1 MGSSEK
7 FCLRWNDFETN
18 ISVAFRELREEKD
31 FFDVTLACDDS
42 QIQAHKVILS
52 ACSPFFRNV
61 LRRNPH
67 QHPLLYLKGVK
78 YKELLSVLN
87 FMYMGEVNVAQ
98 EELNSFL
105 AVAEDLRVKGLTQ
118 NNSSSESSA
127 ANKPK
132 QEQPKTIIPRPR
144 DPPERD
150 PVPPPKRPRPTP
162 PAPAPVQSY
171 QTYDQDD
178 DIQEVV
184 PVKSEPRDP
193 APTPMAVHHA
203 PQIDNS
209 HPVSQYEVVQQQQAA
224 PAPMEQNTVA
234 LDESYG
240 DESYDY
246 GQYEDGTYDDGS
258 GMIDPNTGMP
268 MQGAG
273 ADGNKGIFD
282 IYFPQPSSKL
292 AAPADYMQ
300 CGQGCGSKFKNV
312 APLKRHEAV
321 CTFNKGKTSTP
332 QTKVLAKQNIKHMKP
347 VVQNTKIIFGP
358 RPVDKKASQKA
369 FTIVKTDAPRVFT
382 RASPKPKSSDDVK
395 IKSFK
400 VVDSTKAS
408 NLRTEA
414 EVQTELN
421 IKEEDF

>member
-118 NNSSSESSA
+118 NNSSSEA
-127 ANKPK
+127 KPK
-132 QEQPKTIIPRPR
+132 SEPPKISRPPPPREPQ
-144 DPPERD
+144 ERD

-162 PAPAPVQSY
+162 PTIAVSQQSY
-171 QTYDQDD
+171 HQEDDD

-193 APTPMAVHHA
+193 VPMAPVAMTTAMAPVVEPVSHYQTEQVTHTPM
-203 PQIDNS
+203 
-209 HPVSQYEVVQQQQAA
+209 QQQPQANA
-224 PAPMEQNTVA
+224 VA
-234 LDESYG
+234 LDDSYA

-246 GQYEDGTYDDGS
+246 GQYGDGGYDDGS

-273 ADGNKGIFD
+273 ADGNKGTVG
-282 IYFPQPSSKL
+282 PSFNNELNDMVKS
-292 AAPADYMQ
+292 MM
-300 CGQGCGSKFKNV
+300 FKNEENQWQCSECGYNS
-312 APLKRHEAV
+312 K
-321 CTFNKGKTSTP
+321 
-332 QTKVLAKQNIKHMKP
+332 
-347 VVQNTKIIFGP
+347 KI
-358 RPVDKKASQKA
+358 SH
-369 FTIVKTDAPRVFT
+369 
-382 RASPKPKSSDDVK
+382 
-395 IKSFK
+395 
-400 VVDSTKAS
+400 
-408 NLRTEA
+408 
-414 EVQTELN
+414 VQTHVEAKHINTEGFSCPICAKFCNTRNSLM
-421 IKEEDF
+421 IHKSRYHR